1 MDTNKVTTPARDP
14 LYSIDL
20 TEVERIRAEAIRL
33 RGELIA
39 EAILSACA
47 AVGRLFG
54 NIKAGLRPKNPTR
67 LGPTA

>member
-1 MDTNKVTTPARDP
+1 MSTNKKSIPERDP
-14 LYSIDL
+14 LYSINL
-20 TEVERIRAEAIRL
+20 TEVERIRADAIRL

-39 EAILSACA
+39 GAILSACA
-47 AVGRLFG
+47 AVGRLVG

>member
-39 EAILSACA
+39 GAILSVCA
-47 AVGRLFG
+47 AIARLFG
-54 NIKAGLRPKNPTR
+54 SIKQHLRSKNPTQ